1 MRLVTYKKDNHVN
14 IGLLTSDQN
23 QILPLQTG
31 EKHYLGTTLF
41 PNEMVVLL
49 SQGEEAIK
57 SLLELE
63 RKLAA
68 DPATEL
74 LFPIEQIQLLA
85 PIQRTPKNIFCVGKN
100 YREHVKEMAGQTSI
114 GGDIPALPV
123 IFTKASTSII
133 GPNDFIESYPELTQ
147 ALDYEVELAIVI
159 GKTGKNIPEE
169 VAMDYVFGYTI
180 ANDVTARDRQ
190 KAHHQW
196 FLGKGL
202 DTFLPLGPHLVY
214 KNEISDLTKVT
225 LTSKIN
231 GELRQSGCVAD
242 LIFSIPHLIATISSG
257 LTLEPGDII
266 LTGTPAGVGAGF
278 NPPKFLKSGDLV
290 ELEINSIGRLIN
302 TVK

>member
-1 MRLVTYKKDNHVN
+1 MRLVTYKTNSEIK
-14 IGLLTSDQN
+14 IGLLTSEQN
-23 QILPLQTG
+23 HVLPLQTG

-41 PNEMVVLL
+41 PNEMVSLL
-49 SQGEEAIK
+49 NQGEEAIK
-57 SLLELE
+57 SLLKLE
-63 RKLAA
+63 EKLAA

-74 LFPIEQIQLLA
+74 LLPIEQIQLLA

-114 GGDIPALPV
+114 GGDIPAMPV
-123 IFTKASTSII
+123 IFTKAPTSII

-147 ALDYEVELAIVI
+147 TLDYEVELAVVI

-169 VAMDYVFGYTI
+169 AAMDYVFGYTI

-202 DTFLPLGPHLVY
+202 DTFSPMGPHLVH
-214 KNEISDLTKVT
+214 KNEIPDLMKVT
-225 LTSKIN
+225 LTSKVN

-242 LIFSIPHLIATISSG
+242 LIFSVAHLIATISSG
-257 LTLEPGDII
+257 LTLEPGDMI

-278 NPPKFLKSGDLV
+278 NPPKFLKSGDLI
-290 ELEINSIGRLIN
+290 ELEINPIGLLIN